1 MNGTFATKLLTVSTL
16 KLDCGVP
23 ILTGTI
29 VSSLVPIKFERF
41 TYKLRYIRNIPSSM
55 LSGDLIKEHMK
66 TPCVV
71 LSGVVSLHF
80 LKKRYQY
87 KH

>member
-1 MNGTFATKLLTVSTL
+1 MNGIFATKLLTVSTL
-16 KLDCGVP
+16 KLDCGVA

-29 VSSLVPIKFERF
+29 VSSLPIKFECF
-41 TYKLRYIRNIPSSM
+41 TYILRYIRNIPSSM
-55 LSGDLIKEHMK
+55 LSGDLMLGHMK

-71 LSGVVSLHF
+71 LSGVVSLQF
-80 LKKRYQY
+80 IKECYQY